1 MSADTYL
8 MVLDGVT
15 VETYLT
21 WRDGVPD
28 PEGSP
33 FPMVPPESESA
44 MWALINET
52 DRVWIGQGGGHD
64 VDVCTP
70 ATVAFVTR
78 LFWSAPVLTN
88 GLAKTALSYMSMRND
103 SQYGTRMEHFHE
115 GEVLDVN
122 WHGPRGRSKFNPS
135 RHNTCHRTRVVHGK
149 QGSPR
154 IITFRNRGVGAA
166 RPVKQFLERNIG
178 KRIIPSVE

>member
-8 MVLDGVT
+8 YALDGVT

-33 FPMVPPESESA
+33 FPVIPPEVDSE
-44 MWALINET
+44 MLRLINEA
-52 DRVWIGQGGGHD
+52 DRVWIGQGGGRN
-64 VDVCTP
+64 VDVFTP
-70 ATVAFVTR
+70 ATVVFATR
-78 LFWSAPVLTN
+78 LFWNAPILTK
-88 GLAKTALSYMSMRND
+88 GMVVTALSYMSMRND
-103 SQYGTRMEHFHE
+103 SQYGTVVEHFHE
-115 GEVLDVN
+115 GDVLKTN
-122 WHGPRGRSKFNPS
+122 WPGPRGRSKFETS

-178 KRIIPSVE
+178 KRIIPATG